1 MIGKEKVIGLLKEI
15 IAGSRADSTEAV
27 FTGTDYGLTR
37 FANSYIHQNVADQ
50 NSSVAFK
57 VAIGKKIGVAGTN
70 IFEKDALERA
80 RDSAIEIAERA
91 LPLSYFK
98 GFARPAKYQRIKTY
112 FDTTADITP
121 AKRAA
126 AVKKICSKAERKGLI
141 ASGALSTSASEIA
154 VVNSNG
160 VACYQPNSSCSVNI
174 IISSDDSS
182 GYAQGLNRRFD
193 KIDFGALADRA
204 LNKCLAARNPIT
216 LEPGKYD
223 VILEPVAVAN
233 LLEWLTFIAFTAD
246 PYHEK
251 TSFLSG
257 KKGKRIGVSNLSIY
271 DDGLDT
277 GGIAFPFDFEGVP
290 KKRVYFIRKG
300 LGGGPVYNLLTA
312 AKYKAKTTGHGT
324 PPGWSGGPMPLNV
337 HVAPGKT
344 PFTKMISSVERGILV
359 TRFHYINGFLDT
371 PKALLTGMT
380 RDGAYL
386 VENGKIVTGVKN
398 LRFTE
403 SMLRAFANIQAISKE
418 TDLIDTWW
426 SDVGCVSAPAM
437 LIRDFNFSGKTE
449 F

>member
-1 MIGKEKVIGLLKEI
+1 MIGKEKIIGLLKDVISE
-15 IAGSRADSTEAV
+15 SKADPTEAV
-27 FTGTDYGLTR
+27 FMGSDYGLTR
-37 FANSYIHQNVADQ
+37 YANSYIHQNVADQ
-50 NSSVAFK
+50 NSVVAFK
-57 VAIGKKIGVAGTN
+57 VAIGKKLGVASTN
-70 IFEKDALERA
+70 IFEKEALARA
-80 RDSAIEIAERA
+80 RDNAIEIAERA

-98 GFARPAKYQRIKTY
+98 GFARPAKFQRIKTY
-112 FDTTADITP
+112 FDITADVTP

-126 AVKKICSKAERKGLI
+126 AVKSICAKAEKKGLV

-160 VACYQPNSSCSVNI
+160 VADYQPNSSCSVNI

-182 GYAQGLNRRFD
+182 GYAQGLGRRFD

-204 LNKCLAARNPIT
+204 VGKCLATRHPIDM
-216 LEPGKYD
+216 EPGKYD

-233 LLEWLTFIAFTAD
+233 LLEWLTFIAFSAD

-257 KKGKRIGVSNLSIY
+257 KKGKRVGASGLSIY
-271 DDGLDT
+271 DDGLNAKS
-277 GGIAFPFDFEGVP
+277 IAFPFDFEGVP
-290 KKRVYFIRKG
+290 KRRVFFIRNG
-300 LGGGPVYNLLTA
+300 MGGGPVYNLMTA
-312 AKYKAKTTGHGT
+312 AKYKTKTTGHGA
-324 PPGWSGGPMPLNV
+324 PPGWSGGPTPLNV
-337 HVAPGKT
+337 HVAPGKV
-344 PFTKMISSVERGILV
+344 PFAKMLSSVERGILV

-371 PKALLTGMT
+371 PRALLTGMT
-380 RDGAYL
+380 RDGTL
-386 VENGKIVTGVKN
+386 LIENGKIVSGVKN

-403 SMLRAFANIQAISKE
+403 SMLRAFGNIQAISKE
-418 TDLIDTWW
+418 TELIDTWW